1 MTLSILDSVA
11 VLKGVGEKRVE
22 ALNELG
28 IHSIIDLL
36 TYYPFRFEDLTVK
49 SIEDIEDNEKVVL
62 EGVAISDG
70 VVSHFGRKRNR
81 LTFRMNCDHVIVS
94 VTFFNQP
101 YLKKQVEAGKEI
113 KVFGKWDGVRKQ
125 LSGMKIL
132 STDLSNN
139 REAIYHSSKKIRQST
154 IFNLIDAAWK
164 LYHEVLPEDLPQV
177 ILDNHH
183 LLSRKDM
190 IYRMHFPNDGTELE
204 EARHSVIF
212 REFFIYQL
220 KMAWMKKQTK
230 LAQNGSTID
239 YDVAQL
245 KLFFDSL
252 PYELT
257 QAQKRVVNEVCK
269 DLKIP
274 GQMFRLLQGDV
285 GSGKTVVAA
294 SAILAAK
301 TAGKQSALMAPTE
314 ILATQHKQSL
324 DEMFEKTEIKVA
336 LLTGSTKRKKRE
348 MILEELKTGELD
360 CIIGTH
366 ALIQDDV
373 EFQSLGLVIT
383 DEQHRFGVNQRKTL
397 REKGFN
403 PDVLFMTATPIPRTL
418 SITAYGEMDVSIIDE
433 MPIGRK
439 PISTYWI
446 RPKHFDRMTSFLKKE
461 LAKGNQV
468 YIISPLIEESEML
481 DLENVT
487 ALYQTYKEI
496 LGDRYTVGL
505 LHGRLNPSEKETT
518 MEAFQKNEIQ
528 VLVST
533 TVIEVGVNVPNAT
546 LMIIH
551 DADRFGLAQLHQ
563 LRGRVGRG
571 DQESYCILIADP
583 KGEKGAERMQI
594 ITETSDG
601 FVLSQRDLEMRGPGD
616 VFGKKQSGLPEFKV
630 ADIVEDFDILEEAR
644 AVAQNLIQ
652 STEFYAHEEYK
663 FLRESLGIHSNSEMI
678 LD

>member
-1 MTLSILDSVA
+1 MSILDSIA

-101 YLKKQVEAGKEI
+101 YLKKQVEVGKEI
-113 KVFGKWDGVRKQ
+113 KVFGKWDGIRKQ
-125 LSGMKIL
+125 LNGMKIL
-132 STDLSNN
+132 STDLANN

-164 LYHEVLPEDLPQV
+164 VYHEVLPEDLPQA
-177 ILDNHH
+177 ILDKHR

-190 IYRMHFPNDGTELE
+190 IYRMHFPNNGTELE

-324 DEMFEKTEIKVA
+324 DEMFEKIEIKVA

-433 MPIGRK
+433 MPVGRK

-487 ALYQTYKEI
+487 ALYHTYKEI
-496 LGDRYTVGL
+496 LDDRYTVGL
-505 LHGRLNPSEKETT
+505 LHGRMNPSEKETT
-518 MEAFQKNEIQ
+518 MGAFQKNDIQ

-630 ADIVEDFDILEEAR
+630 ADIVEDFEILEEAR
-644 AVAQNLIQ
+644 SAAQNLIQ

>member
-1 MTLSILDSVA
+1 MTLSIKDPVSGLS
-11 VLKGVGEKRVE
+11 GVGAKRAE
-22 ALNELG
+22 ALSELG
-28 IHSIIDLL
+28 IISILDLL
-36 TYYPFRFEDLTVK
+36 TYYPFRFEDLTAK
-49 SIEDIEDNEKVVL
+49 SIEEIEDNEKVVL
-62 EGVAISDG
+62 EGTAISEG
-70 VVSHFGRKRNR
+70 TVSYFGRKRNR
-81 LTFRMNCDHVIVS
+81 LTFRMKCDHVIVS

-101 YLKKQVEAGKEI
+101 YLKKQIEAGKEI
-113 KVFGKWDGVRKQ
+113 KVFGKWDGNRKQ
-125 LSGMKIL
+125 LSGIKIL
-132 STDLSNN
+132 SSDSASDQ
-139 REAIYHSSKKIRQST
+139 EAIYHSSKKIRQST
-154 IFNLIDAAWK
+154 IFKLIEKAWAK
-164 LYHEVLPEDLPQV
+164 YNDVIPEDIPEPIRRQYE
-177 ILDNHH
+177 
-183 LLSRKDM
+183 LLSRREM
-190 IYRMHFPNDGTELE
+190 IYRMHFPADDMELD

-212 REFFIYQL
+212 REFFMYQL
-220 KMAWMKKQTK
+220 KMAWIKRQTK
-230 LAQNGSTID
+230 LAQNGLTID
-239 YDVAQL
+239 YDVGQL
-245 KLFFDSL
+245 KAFFDTL

-269 DLKIP
+269 DLKIK

-324 DEMFEKTEIKVA
+324 DEMFERTEISVE
-336 LLTGSTKRKKRE
+336 LLTGSTKRKERE
-348 MILEELKTGELD
+348 SILERLKAGEID

-366 ALIQDDV
+366 ALIQEDV
-373 EFQSLGLVIT
+373 QFQSLSLVIT

-397 REKGFN
+397 REKGSN

-418 SITAYGEMDVSIIDE
+418 SITAYGEMDVSVIDE
-433 MPIGRK
+433 MPLGRK

-446 RPKHFDRMTSFLKKE
+446 RPKHFDRMTGFLKKE
-461 LAKGNQV
+461 LQKGHQV
-468 YIISPLIEESEML
+468 YIISPLIEESEMM

-487 ALYQTYKEI
+487 ALYHTYQEI
-496 LGDRYTVGL
+496 LGEAFTVGL
-505 LHGRLNPSEKETT
+505 LHGKMSPAEKEAT
-518 MEAFQKNEIQ
+518 MEAFQKNDIQ

-571 DQESYCILIADP
+571 EQESYCILIADP

-601 FVLSQRDLEMRGPGD
+601 FALSQRDLEMRGPGNI
-616 VFGKKQSGLPEFKV
+616 FGKKQSGLPEFKV
-630 ADIVEDFDILEEAR
+630 ADIVEDFSILEEAR
-644 AVAQNLIQ
+644 MAAQQLIQ
-652 STEFYAHEEYK
+652 NEEFYQSEEYK
-663 FLRESLGIHSNSEMI
+663 VLRESLGITRENEMI